1 MVISSLVFALLHSA
15 NVLSGL
21 PILTVALTVVFTFGF
36 GVLMYLTLR
45 VTGNL
50 IWPMLVHGLYDPT
63 LFLATGGIGVSGLV
77 WWPVRPGDEFRRGPQ
92 SVPPHDQPSSRRT
105 T

>member
-50 IWPMLVHGLYDPT
+50 I
-63 LFLATGGIGVSGLV
+63 
-77 WWPVRPGDEFRRGPQ
+77 
-92 SVPPHDQPSSRRT
+92 
-105 T
+105 